1 MTDGRGGDVVTR
13 LFVYGTLMR
22 GEPAH
27 ALLERAQMLGGVS
40 TEMGYAL
47 FDMGA
52 FPAMVASGLTSVLGE
67 VYTVSADLLAAVD
80 RYEGCPEF
88 YRRRQ
93 VTLSD
98 GSKAETYV
106 LTAAQVQGCDE
117 VDGGDWRRR

>member
-1 MTDGRGGDVVTR
+1 MKDGRGGDVVTR

-27 ALLERAQMLGGVS
+27 DLLERAQMLGVAS
-40 TEMGYAL
+40 TETGYAL

-52 FPAMVASGLTSVLGE
+52 FPAMVAFGPTSVVGE
-67 VYTVSADLLAAVD
+67 VYAVPAALLAAMD

-98 GSKAETYV
+98 GSQAETYV
-106 LTAAQVQGCDE
+106 LTAAQVQGCRE
-117 VDGGDWRRR
+117 IDGGDWHRR